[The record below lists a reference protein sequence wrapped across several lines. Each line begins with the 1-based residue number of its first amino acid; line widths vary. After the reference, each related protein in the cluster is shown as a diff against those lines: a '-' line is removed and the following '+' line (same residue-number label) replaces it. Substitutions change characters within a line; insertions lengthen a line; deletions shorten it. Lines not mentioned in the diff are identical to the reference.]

1 MNENKVY
8 EITAEVEHLN
18 IILKA
23 LSCYIN
29 VMYNGLDDE
38 VVDVQKTFEDIKV
51 CSDIQIVL
59 KHALGKT
66 THSPKQTS
74 ENTNLIWCKEVVL
87 PEEIFKLF

>member
-1 MNENKVY
+1 MIENKIY
-8 EITAEVEHLN
+8 EIAAEVEHLN

-29 VMYNGLDDE
+29 VMYEAVDND

-59 KHALGKT
+59 KHTLGKT
-66 THSPKQTS
+66 IHSPKQTS
-74 ENTNLIWCKEVVL
+74 ENTNLVWCKEVIL
-87 PEEIFKLF
+87 PEENI